1 MSGTVLLDP
10 SRLKLDVFRTD
21 RSSITAVMASRSTNA
36 SCPLCGIPSSRV
48 HSRYVRILA
57 DLLWHDVAVFARH
70 LSSSASCSAAKRAL
84 ECCAAEPCAEEPVT
98 VTYVSENDT
107 NDWCLRP
114 RLVSHTHAR
123 SKN

>member
-57 DLLWHDVAVFARH
+57 DLPWHDVAVFVHLTVQRFFCETAGCAR
-70 LSSSASCSAAKRAL
+70 RIF
-84 ECCAAEPCAEEPVT
+84 AE
-98 VTYVSENDT
+98 
-107 NDWCLRP
+107 
-114 RLVSHTHAR
+114 RLL
-123 SKN
+123 